1 MDKFIE
7 DLLDDLFDIKTYTK
21 YHFREIHGLTFA
33 FCEKIVR
40 INDKISSGE
49 IRPAGIIY
57 EENGEYYLALLHDI
71 IEIDEVVKEFV
82 QNLEK

>member
-7 DLLDDLFDIKTYTK
+7 DLLDDLFDIKTYTE

-40 INDKISSGE
+40 INDKISSAE

>member
-7 DLLDDLFDIKTYTK
+7 DLLDDLFDIKTYTT

-40 INDKISSGE
+40 INDKISSAE

-82 QNLEK
+82 RNLEK